1 MGNLT
6 KMREEYAMKVSWNQD
21 TCIHAGNCVK
31 SLPQVFKV
39 ENEEFIINTDG
50 ASDDEIAKVVE
61 QCPSGALQIE
71 D

>member
-1 MGNLT
+1 
-6 KMREEYAMKVSWNQD
+6 MKVSWNQD